1 MNIERT
7 ALPGVGVAHVTKTR
21 GGQRVGIV
29 SHVSGERDIVV
40 YDPDDADTVA
50 CTVVLAPDEA
60 HRIADLLGLDV
71 TLDHVRA
78 LEQQLG
84 GMTAV
89 RVELPSGSPYDGR
102 RLTDV
107 RDRVG
112 SAASI
117 VAVGRDGQLI
127 FSPGSDVVL
136 RNGDTLVVVGDRD
149 GVSALAAAL
158 TGEESD

>member
-7 ALPGVGVAHVTKTR
+7 ALPGVGVAHVTTTR

-40 YDPDDADTVA
+40 YDPEDTDTVA

-60 HRIADLLGLDV
+60 HRIADLLGSDV

-78 LEQQLG
+78 LEQQLD

-89 RVELPSGSPYDGR
+89 RVELPSDSPYDGR
-102 RLTDV
+102 PLV
-107 RDRVG
+107 EVQSRV
-112 SAASI
+112 ASGASVI
-117 VAVGRDGQLI
+117 AVGRAGRRI
-127 FSPGSDVVL
+127 VNPGPDLVL
-136 RNGDTLVVVGDRD
+136 CNGDSLVVVGDRD
-149 GVSALAAAL
+149 GVKALAAVL
-158 TGEESD
+158 TGEGSD